1 MATYIEDADQDT
13 KVQTE
18 KNADEDYIRFNTYGY
33 ERMVITKGG
42 QVGFGID
49 PGSSHEIKGVL
60 CNLLG
65 GTVTVNNST
74 AVAGSGTYFTSIFRV
89 GDAIKINDQVF
100 TVAAVTD
107 DTNLT
112 LDSAYSGYYSGSTCY
127 YNTGLLRIRNGDN
140 TIKFELDRSGRVHI
154 DGSSPKNKLDVGGA
168 AVIGSSYAGVN
179 TAPSNGL
186 LVEGNVGI
194 GTSSPAERLHTYKTG
209 NYTNKLLVEQG
220 TNYGAEIRL
229 KDTVKEWS
237 ISENVYVGESLCIR
251 NISDSDTLMTLTAT
265 SKVGIGTT
273 NPGRKLFVSGDAGGT
288 TQWYNDSDIELKSNV
303 KTIDNALNKIVK
315 LRGVNFEWKDKEN
328 RPKGLQIGLVA
339 QEVKDI
345 IPEVVE
351 KKGEYYSLATAN
363 LVALLIEAVKEQQEQ
378 IKGLK
383 EEINLIVNKK

>member
-1 MATYIEDADQDT
+1 MKLKRELNYFAAMFFLAFFTAGLCADIPRQINY
-13 KVQTE
+13 Q
-18 KNADEDYIRFNTYGY
+18 G
-33 ERMVITKGG
+33 
-42 QVGFGID
+42 
-49 PGSSHEIKGVL
+49 
-60 CNLLG
+60 NLLDNNGTPVNGSIGMIFKFYTADTNGTLLFTEDRGTYDKVPVSNGIYNVLIGSVTSG
-65 GTVTVNNST
+65 GIPASVFTSTDSLWLDVTVAGNVLSPREKIT
-74 AVAGSGTYFTSIFRV
+74 AVGYAYQSEKLGGHGYDYFVDTATTQNIAGTKTFS
-89 GDAIKINDQVF
+89 
-100 TVAAVTD
+100 
-107 DTNLT
+107 
-112 LDSAYSGYYSGSTCY
+112 
-127 YNTGLLRIRNGDN
+127 
-140 TIKFELDRSGRVHI
+140 
-154 DGSSPKNKLDVGGA
+154 
-168 AVIGSSYAGVN
+168 
-179 TAPSNGL
+179 
-186 LVEGNVGI
+186 GNVGI

-220 TNYGAEIRL
+220 TDYGAEIKL

-237 ISENVYVGESLCIR
+237 ISEDVYVGGALCIR